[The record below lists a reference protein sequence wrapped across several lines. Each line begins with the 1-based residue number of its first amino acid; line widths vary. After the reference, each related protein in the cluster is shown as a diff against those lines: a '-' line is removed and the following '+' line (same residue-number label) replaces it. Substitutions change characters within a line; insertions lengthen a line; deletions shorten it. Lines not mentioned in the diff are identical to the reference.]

1 MTKEQLIEAIQT
13 AEEKSYKEFKEIE
26 KARGEENTLTK
37 RYRTR
42 WSALYDLCKELEIP
56 TR

>member
-13 AEEKSYKEFKEIE
+13 AEEKSYKELEEIK
-26 KARGEENTLTK
+26 KACGEENALVK
-37 RYRTR
+37 RYRTK